1 MDEAFERLLAGR
13 RIAVLATERRDGSAQ
28 LTPMWYRWDGDAFT
42 FATAPGN
49 AKVRNV
55 RERPRASALV
65 DARGAGL
72 AFVAATGPVELV
84 EGAAAARLNLQV
96 FERYVSP
103 EGMAH
108 PAVGGLLI
116 EHDTVAIRLVP
127 ERWSVLDLASML
139 DPAWATPGYVLPLD
153 P

>member
-1 MDEAFERLLAGR
+1 
-13 RIAVLATERRDGSAQ
+13 
-28 LTPMWYRWDGDAFT
+28 
-42 FATAPGN
+42 
-49 AKVRNV
+49 
-55 RERPRASALV
+55 
-65 DARGAGL
+65 
-72 AFVAATGPVELV
+72 
-84 EGAAAARLNLQV
+84 
-96 FERYVSP
+96 
-103 EGMAH
+103 MAH